1 MNILIETSKSG
12 DIVFIDEVH
21 FLYIER
27 LLRNVIVHN
36 SFNDITIKLED
47 DVKLIIHI
55 LHEIKK
61 MCLPEFI
68 GIKNIEI
75 FTEKPLIYKVI
86 MLKKLVL

>member
-1 MNILIETSKSG
+1 MNTNTTCKSG
-12 DIVFIDEVH
+12 DVVLIDEVH
-21 FLYIER
+21 FLYVER

-36 SFNDITIKLED
+36 SLNDIPIKLED
-47 DVKLIIHI
+47 DVKLIINI

-75 FTEKPLIYKVI
+75 FTETPLVYKVI
-86 MLKKLVL
+86 MLKKMIL